1 MCRHLAYLGP
11 PVRLRSLVLDAP
23 HGLVEQAR
31 RPKLQTSGHANPD
44 GYGVAW
50 YEPGRS
56 TPRRHRSPNP
66 IWDDHELPGLAER
79 VDARALVGAVRLASP
94 GSPVEET
101 GNAPF
106 VAEQFAWSLNGVV
119 DGWHNGVGDELRRR
133 VSPRRA
139 AGITGVTDGEALFAL
154 ALDGLDEGAELADAL
169 ANVVAHVGARTT
181 GRLNVLLTD
190 GQDLVATAYGNS
202 LFVRDDAESV
212 VVASEPLDDD
222 RRWTRVPD
230 RSLVTADLRDGITTR
245 PL

>member
-11 PVRLRSLVLDAP
+11 PVRLRSLLVDAS

-31 RPKLQTSGHANPD
+31 RPRLQTSGHANPD

-50 YEPGRS
+50 YEPGRA
-56 TPRRHRSPNP
+56 TPHRHRSATA
-66 IWDDHELPGLAER
+66 IWADPELPSLAEH
-79 VDARALVGAVRLASP
+79 VDATAVLAAVRLASP

-106 VAEQFAWSLNGVV
+106 VAERFAWSLNGVV
-119 DGWHNGVGDELRRR
+119 DGWHNGVGEDLRRR

-139 AGITGVTDGEALFAL
+139 AGITGVTDGEAMFAL
-154 ALDGLDEGAELADAL
+154 ALDALDDGAPLEDAL
-169 ANVVAHVGARTT
+169 ANVIATVGARTT

-190 GQDLVATAYGNS
+190 GRHLVATAYGNS
-202 LFVRDDAESV
+202 LFTRADDQSV
-212 VVASEPLDDD
+212 TVASEPLDDD
-222 RRWTRVPD
+222 PRWSRVPD
-230 RSLVTADLRDGITTR
+230 RSLVTADLRHGLTTR